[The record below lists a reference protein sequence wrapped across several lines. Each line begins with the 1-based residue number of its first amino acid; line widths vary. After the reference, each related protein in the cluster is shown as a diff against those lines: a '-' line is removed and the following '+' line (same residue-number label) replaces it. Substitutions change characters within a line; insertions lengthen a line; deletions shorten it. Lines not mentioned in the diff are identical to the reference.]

1 MSKKASPTFIGIF
14 VLGAIALVVI
24 GILIFGTG
32 RFFSDRPKYVLYFDG
47 RVKGLNVGAEVAFR
61 GVRIGNVADI
71 QMYFHPENLTIH
83 IPVIIEID
91 LKKITNLAGKIK
103 DSKEPAGIMTELVNN
118 GLRAQLKL
126 QSLVTGQ
133 LYVDFDFYPDREATF
148 LSARLEDIDMDY
160 PELPT
165 IPSELEEIARVLGSL
180 PIETLAYKALD
191 AIEGIEKMIN
201 SVEMREGF
209 SALTE
214 TMKHIE
220 DLAVNINKEIVPLG
234 TDTRE
239 LLQTLDGLAGNTNTV
254 IQGISDDI
262 IQVAAGA
269 NNVVQ
274 NMEVILENLSN
285 QIIPVTGDIKSVTE
299 AAQTAIEQANKAFVA
314 LENITRRETLTG
326 YQIHNAFDEFAAAAR
341 SIRLLADYL
350 ERHPEA
356 LIHGKRDQR

>member
-1 MSKKASPTFIGIF
+1 
-14 VLGAIALVVI
+14 
-24 GILIFGTG
+24 
-32 RFFSDRPKYVLYFDG
+32 
-47 RVKGLNVGAEVAFR
+47 
-61 GVRIGNVADI
+61 
-71 QMYFHPENLTIH
+71 
-83 IPVIIEID
+83 
-91 LKKITNLAGKIK
+91 
-103 DSKEPAGIMTELVNN
+103 
-118 GLRAQLKL
+118 
-126 QSLVTGQ
+126 
-133 LYVDFDFYPDREATF
+133 
-148 LSARLEDIDMDY
+148 
-160 PELPT
+160 
-165 IPSELEEIARVLGSL
+165 
-180 PIETLAYKALD
+180 
-191 AIEGIEKMIN
+191 
-201 SVEMREGF
+201 
-209 SALTE
+209 
-214 TMKHIE
+214 
-220 DLAVNINKEIVPLG
+220 
-234 TDTRE
+234 

-285 QIIPVTGDIKSVTE
+285 QIIPVTGEIKSVTE